1 MNKLLKIDNIMFF
14 VKDLEKASKF
24 YENVLGFKRVWTYK
38 KNKMIGFVFDESDS
52 EIVIHGDPEIP
63 NPDFSFLVENVEQFC
78 EEYRKKGYSLIR
90 EPFDVRCGK
99 FAILA
104 DPDGNAIP
112 IIDLTK
118 FGNKPRYDEDQ

>member
-1 MNKLLKIDNIMFF
+1 
-14 VKDLEKASKF
+14 
-24 YENVLGFKRVWTYK
+24 
-38 KNKMIGFVFDESDS
+38 
-52 EIVIHGDPEIP
+52 
-63 NPDFSFLVENVEQFC
+63 VENVEQFC

-112 IIDLTK
+112 IIDLMK
-118 FGNKPRYDEDQ
+118 FDNKPRYDEDQ

>member
-1 MNKLLKIDNIMFF
+1 
-14 VKDLEKASKF
+14 
-24 YENVLGFKRVWTYK
+24 
-38 KNKMIGFVFDESDS
+38 MIGFAFDESDS
-52 EIVIHGDPEIP
+52 EIVIHSDPKIP

-99 FAILA
+99 IAILA

-112 IIDLTK
+112 IVDLTK
-118 FGNKPRYDEDQ
+118 FGNKPKYDEDQ

>member
-1 MNKLLKIDNIMFF
+1 MNRLLKIDNIMFF

-24 YENVLGFKRVWTYK
+24 YENVLGLKRVWTDK

-112 IIDLTK
+112 IIDLMK
-118 FGNKPRYDEDQ
+118 FDNKPRYDEDQ